1 LSGRSAAKIHV
12 RFRANRASQGSENIS
27 NSAFK
32 VLEIL
37 ERFPDSISG
46 ETISNELGTTRSAV
60 WKNIKE
66 LRTMG
71 YTILS
76 SQKEGYKL
84 VQSSSKL
91 LPYEI
96 HKKLHTPV
104 IGKMMRY
111 FEHTP
116 STNSVGKL
124 MCSEGDAQKLHGMVI
139 IAEEQTGGVGRMGR
153 AWISPAGGIWITII
167 LKPHIP
173 IDRIFMITMAGS
185 IAVARAIRKEFELG
199 ALIKWPNDI
208 FIGKKKIGGLLLEMS
223 AEADTVHYCLL
234 GIGIDV
240 NNPVK
245 DFAADLQRDIT
256 SISAEVGHEVDRA
269 MFLARILKEFENR
282 YQLVESGEYE
292 AITSEWKS
300 LSATLENRVQIRT
313 LKNTFEGDAID
324 IDEFGAL
331 IIRKDNGKLERVIAG
346 DCYHQ

>member
-1 LSGRSAAKIHV
+1 
-12 RFRANRASQGSENIS
+12 
-27 NSAFK
+27 

-37 ERFPDSISG
+37 ERSQESISG
-46 ETISNELGTTRSAV
+46 EAISNELKVTRSAV
-60 WKNIKE
+60 WKSIKE
-66 LRTMG
+66 LRLMG
-71 YTILS
+71 YDIQS
-76 SQKEGYKL
+76 SQKEGYRL
-84 VQSSSKL
+84 VHASNKL
-91 LPYEI
+91 LPHEI
-96 HKKLHTPV
+96 HKKLGKQV
-104 IGKMMRY
+104 IGGRMRY
-111 FEHTP
+111 FEHIP
-116 STNSVGKL
+116 STNAVGKQL
-124 MCSEGDAQKLHGMVI
+124 CTEGDPKNLHGTVI

-167 LKPHIP
+167 LKPHVP
-173 IDRIFMITMAGS
+173 IDHIFMITMAGS
-185 IAVARAIRKEFELG
+185 VAIARAIRKEFELG

-269 MFLARILKEFENR
+269 AFLARILKEFENR
-282 YQLVESGEYE
+282 YALVESGEYE
-292 AITSEWKS
+292 TITQEWKS

-313 LKNTFEGDAID
+313 LRNSFEGEAID
-324 IDEFGAL
+324 IDEYGAL
-331 IIRKDNGKLERVIAG
+331 IVRKDSGKLERVIAG